1 MMIAK
6 SEENRDVV
14 ESGVPS
20 GSRMNS
26 RITDAENATATRQKI
41 PTAPYPPMAASL
53 IKAPPPDR
61 NQLLNVQHNVEPV
74 VHSCG

>member
-26 RITDAENATATRQKI
+26 RITDAENAIATKQKF
-41 PTAPYPPMAASL
+41 PTAPPANAVPVFPNGAASPISDDL
-53 IKAPPPDR
+53 D
-61 NQLLNVQHNVEPV
+61 
-74 VHSCG
+74 